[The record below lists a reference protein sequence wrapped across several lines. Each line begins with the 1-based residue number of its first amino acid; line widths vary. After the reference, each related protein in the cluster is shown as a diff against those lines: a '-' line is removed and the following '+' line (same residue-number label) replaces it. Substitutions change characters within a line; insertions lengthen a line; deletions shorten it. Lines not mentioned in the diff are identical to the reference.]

1 LDRASH
7 RRSQP
12 KVPSLTFAVLPLFSP
27 SVPVLAGTVFAASS
41 ANAMDLVAAVPQEVA
56 AIADIT
62 PIAYFAF
69 LGGSV
74 AFALGT
80 VSTPST
86 IPPRV

>member
-1 LDRASH
+1 
-7 RRSQP
+7 
-12 KVPSLTFAVLPLFSP
+12 
-27 SVPVLAGTVFAASS
+27 
-41 ANAMDLVAAVPQEVA
+41 MDLVAAVPQEVA

-86 IPPRV
+86 IPPPRVAPDPSHRACVFASFLYPHRLEAA